1 MGMRFNE
8 SRDIQIALA
17 ILKDREKHGL
27 RFSLHDMFY
36 RISSMNV
43 VTLGSNER
51 LPSQSLAA
59 LSDAFENLSL
69 DDQGLFEEA
78 CREIRKFLDPN
89 DRFTADALFSAP

>member
-27 RFSLHDMFY
+27 HFRLHDLFF
-36 RISSMNV
+36 RISSMNAL
-43 VTLGSNER
+43 TLGSDER
-51 LPSQSLAA
+51 LPSQDLAA
-59 LSDAFENLSL
+59 LADTFENLSA
-69 DDQGLFEEA
+69 DDQELFEEA

-89 DRFTADALFSAP
+89 DRFVGDALLSAS